1 MNHPYL
7 MGIPFI
13 ISAPS
18 GTGKTSICR
27 EVRSVIPGLAF
38 SVSYT
43 TRAKRKGEKE
53 GEDYFYISLETF
65 NEMIKKGSF
74 LEWAQVHGHY
84 YGTSKDFVTKKITQ
98 GLDCLFDIDIYGAK
112 NLKKIYPNGIF
123 IFVIP
128 PSLQELKSR
137 LSRRQTEDQKEIHLR
152 MENAVSELWAFEE
165 YQYLIINDEFSRAV
179 EELRSIILA
188 ERCKTQRRKTF
199 IQDILKSRVTQ

>member
-1 MNHPYL
+1 MKHPYQ

-27 EVRSVIPGLAF
+27 EIRSIIPGLSF
-38 SVSYT
+38 SVSFT
-43 TRAKRKGEKE
+43 TRPKRKDEKE

-65 NEMIKKGSF
+65 KEMIDKGVF

-84 YGTSKDFVTKKITQ
+84 YGTSKDFVTKEINQ
-98 GLDCLFDIDIYGAK
+98 GLDCLLDIDIYGAK

-128 PSLQELKSR
+128 PSLKELRSR
-137 LSRRQTEDQKEIHLR
+137 LSQRQSEDLDEIHLR
-152 MENAVSELWAFEE
+152 MENAISELWAFEE
-165 YQYLIINDEFSRAV
+165 YQYLIINDNLSRAI
-179 EELRSIILA
+179 EELKSIILA
-188 ERCKTQRRKTF
+188 ERCRIQRRRAF
-199 IQDILKSRVTQ
+199 ILDILKSRVTR